1 MSKNGDI
8 SLESLYSICHIGNM
22 KKSLYCICHIW
33 KSERISILYVSYVE
47 IWKNHYTV
55 YITYGIMKY
64 VKLKVPII
72 SRKRPSDFHCHLT
85 TESKIA
91 KRKKK

>member
-1 MSKNGDI
+1 
-8 SLESLYSICHIGNM
+8 
-22 KKSLYCICHIW
+22 
-33 KSERISILYVSYVE
+33 
-47 IWKNHYTV
+47 
-55 YITYGIMKY
+55 MKY

-72 SRKRPSDFHCHLT
+72 SRKRPSDFHCHLM